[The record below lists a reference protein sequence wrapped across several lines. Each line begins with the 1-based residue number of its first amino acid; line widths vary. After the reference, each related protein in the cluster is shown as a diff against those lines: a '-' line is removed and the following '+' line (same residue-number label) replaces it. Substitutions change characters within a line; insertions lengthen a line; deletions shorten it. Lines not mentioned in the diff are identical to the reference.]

1 MDEEERNNPTPPE
14 EEAGEQNQQGTPEGE
29 NPPPAEG
36 ENPPAEGESSP
47 AEEEGASGGDGSS
60 FSYDDNGSPEGE
72 NKPEGEEEKY
82 NSKLMGEVR
91 NRRLIFNQLTSLRS
105 ILEDISRLSDTL
117 FYKKRTIDPH
127 VDIPKNTWRNI
138 SYVNRTAEEKI
149 EQISII
155 LSGDAITQLSI
166 EKLRKIFLA
175 LQRISKA
182 LIEILERAEENL
194 KEK

>member
-36 ENPPAEGESSP
+36 ENPPAEGENSP
-47 AEEEGASGGDGSS
+47 AEEGGASGGDGSS

-82 NSKLMGEVR
+82 NSQLMGEVR

-117 FYKKRTIDPH
+117 FYKKRTIDPR